1 MELKV
6 DPGTLLAAWP
16 DLMDPNFM
24 HSVVL
29 VCNHQAEGAFG
40 LVVNRPMGIT
50 ADKLLPDHPLM
61 GRLRLPV
68 HLGGPVDHSTMH
80 LVHTL
85 PDRIPGGV
93 PICGDLTLGGDLDA
107 LGKLVEDRPAPDGLL
122 GNVRLFL
129 GYSGWAAGQL
139 ESELSVGSWVPAPFS
154 LDAVFAQDPRP
165 VWRAVVRSVRSELPW
180 LEDLPPDV
188 SWN

>member
-29 VCNHQAEGAFG
+29 LCNHQAEGAFG
-40 LVVNRPMGIT
+40 LVVNRPMGVT
-50 ADKLLPDHPLM
+50 TDKLLPEHPLLN
-61 GRLRLPV
+61 RLRLPV
-68 HLGGPVDHSTMH
+68 HLGGPVDHSTLH

-85 PDRIPGGV
+85 PEQIPGGL
-93 PICGDLTLGGDLDA
+93 PICGELTLGGDLDA
-107 LGKLVEDRPAPDGLL
+107 LGKMIDDGRDKDELL
-122 GNVRLFL
+122 ARVRLFL

-139 ESELSVGSWVPAPFS
+139 ETELSVGSWVPAPFS
-154 LDAVFAQDPRP
+154 SEAIFASDPQL
-165 VWRAVVRSVRSELPW
+165 VWRNVVRSVRTELPW
-180 LEDLPPDV
+180 LEDMPPDV
-188 SWN
+188 TWN